1 MEHYDS
7 DASGRFWGRPR
18 STLGGSWGIRPQS
31 LTSCFNSRIS
41 TYAFLYNAIHE
52 VTNHETSLL
61 NLYHLVSCIVHLL
74 LYRINWISSSTLY
87 LQYFHS
93 SAQFRHLCVCV
104 CSLNLCILGDLVR
117 PIGLI
122 ILQDPAIIRGFAP
135 NLQNCLAGRLE
146 LSSLPGLLKNIFTSK
161 ATQL

>member
-1 MEHYDS
+1 MTPTHLADFEACPH
-7 DASGRFWGRPR
+7 

-31 LTSCFNSRIS
+31 LTSCFNSGIS
-41 TYAFLYNAIHE
+41 THTFLYNAIHE
-52 VTNHETSLL
+52 VTNHETNLL
-61 NLYHLVSCIVHLL
+61 NLYHLVSCIVHL

-93 SAQFRHLCVCV
+93 GAQFWHLCVCV
-104 CSLNLCILGDLVR
+104 CSLNLCTLGDLVR

-122 ILQDPAIIRGFAP
+122 VLQDPAIIRGFTL

-146 LSSLPGLLKNIFTSK
+146 LSSLPRLLKNIFTSE